1 MISTN
6 SYENEAGCEFCM
18 ACGNEL
24 IEPETLS
31 TEGEEIDMET
41 GSSRS
46 SNSSRRA
53 LQRSPE
59 CGEVDVEERMA
70 QVEQSEAAVREGFYA
85 KSLRLLTNSKVL
97 AIAILTSLAINTVLF
112 IGLCLP
118 HIFFSSI
125 KYSIMYKTTKVLTMC
140 ILRSDFSMDISWP

>member
-24 IEPETLS
+24 TEPETLS

-59 CGEVDVEERMA
+59 SGEVDVEERIA
-70 QVEQSEAAVREGFYA
+70 QVEQSEAAVREGYYE
-85 KSLRLLTNSKVL
+85 KSLRFLTNSKVL

-118 HIFFSSI
+118 
-125 KYSIMYKTTKVLTMC
+125 KYTPLCTRTKVLTMHPS
-140 ILRSDFSMDISWP
+140 L